1 MEDYLF
7 IKYYYSLDKPVNNF
21 QEMQVQVE
29 DSLEEYFNGI
39 TKVYLYFIDVT
50 FGAYLE
56 DMAEVGH
63 TMILSVD
70 QKKQIANTL
79 RESIKFSNVDLD
91 IDNKDIYDN
100 VLEKKAYLSNII
112 FNYVDLNN
120 IIIHE
125 E

>member
-29 DSLEEYFNGI
+29 DSLEEYFNEK

-50 FGAYLE
+50 YGAYLE
-56 DMAEVGH
+56 DMAEVSH

-70 QKKQIANTL
+70 QKKKIANTL

>member
-7 IKYYYSLDKPVNNF
+7 IKYYYSLDKPINNF

-29 DSLEEYFNGI
+29 DALEEYFKDK

-63 TMILSVD
+63 TMILSIE
-70 QKKQIANTL
+70 QKKHIASTL
-79 RESIKFSNVDLD
+79 REYVKFSNADLE
-91 IDNKDIYDN
+91 IDDKEIYDN
-100 VLEKKAYLSNII
+100 VLDKKAYLSNLI
-112 FNYVDLNN
+112 FNYVDFNN
-120 IIIHE
+120 IIVQGE
-125 E
+125 